1 MQGNLEDEV
10 LSCKSF
16 KTGTKKIN
24 HRRNNRIVDQPY
36 SATRRCEKSSER
48 KKGKTKV
55 LMLTK
60 ITMPIVF
67 FKRFKTMRR
76 GSFMEIGVEWNKVEF
91 NGHRRHFLCSSI
103 HPLTLR
109 HPTKPNNNNK
119 HPLILNL
126 IQD

>member
-1 MQGNLEDEV
+1 
-10 LSCKSF
+10 
-16 KTGTKKIN
+16 
-24 HRRNNRIVDQPY
+24 
-36 SATRRCEKSSER
+36 
-48 KKGKTKV
+48 
-55 LMLTK
+55 MLTK

-103 HPLTLR
+103 HPLTLQ
-109 HPTKPNNNNK
+109 HPTKHNK

-126 IQD
+126 IQDETKVSYMNLNPKAKSMDRSGLTHRKIDEGEMEGEKLWKVMQRETGLGCWIGI